1 MRIGRPLARLI
12 LSPSERERLQEWSRR
27 GKTAQALAIRAR
39 IILQASE
46 GLDNTEVAEELRV
59 SAQMVGKWRR
69 RFIER
74 RLDGLADLPRPGQ
87 PRRITDRDVE
97 RVVSKTLEETPSD
110 STHWS
115 IRSMAKATGL
125 TPNAVFRIWHA
136 FGLQPHRTSTFKMS
150 PDPLLVEKVRDI
162 AGLYLNPPDRAMVLS
177 VDEKSQ
183 IQALDRTQPILP
195 LRPGLP
201 ERRTHDYE
209 RHGTTTLFAALNTR
223 TGEVIGECHRRH
235 RAIEFKKFLNTID
248 DSVPEDLDV
257 HLILDNY
264 GTHKTPSIKRW
275 LLRRPRFHLHFTPVG
290 GSWLNLVESWFS
302 VLTRK
307 QIRRGTHRSTRA
319 LETAIQEYLDQTNT
333 NPVPFVWTK
342 SADDI
347 LQSIA
352 KAYNAN

>member
-1 MRIGRPLARLI
+1 MRKGRKLEGLQV
-12 LSPSERERLQEWSRR
+12 SPHERERLQEWSRR
-27 GKTAQALAIRAR
+27 PKTAQALALRAR
-39 IILQASE
+39 IVLRAAKGMS
-46 GLDNTEVAEELRV
+46 NTEIANELRV
-59 SAQMVGKWRR
+59 GQHMVGKWRR
-69 RFIER
+69 RFMER
-74 RLDGLADLPRPGQ
+74 RLDGLVDLPRPGQ

-97 RVVSKTLEETPSD
+97 RVVRKTLEETPAD
-110 STHWS
+110 ATHWS
-115 IRSMAKATGL
+115 IRSMAKATKL
-125 TPNAVFRIWHA
+125 TPNAIFRIWQA
-136 FGLQPHRTSTFKMS
+136 FGLQPHRTTTFKMS

-162 AGLYLNPPDRAMVLS
+162 AGLYLNPPERAIVLS

-195 LRPGLP
+195 IRPGLP
-201 ERRTHDYE
+201 ERYTHDYE
-209 RHGTTTLFAALNTR
+209 RHGTTTLFAALNTK

-235 RAIEFKKFLNTID
+235 RTIEFKKFLNTID
-248 DSVPEDLDV
+248 KSIQDDLDV
-257 HLILDNY
+257 HIILDNY

-319 LETAIQEYLDQTNT
+319 LEAAIKAYLALTNE
-333 NPVPFVWTK
+333 NPKPFVWTK

-347 LQSIA
+347 LRGIA
-352 KAYNAN
+352 VSYEAN